1 MEGWRMFA
9 PIWILSIRI
18 RDFLRRYAPT
28 NILLAAIH
36 TRRGLK
42 WGTLATLLAAPYT
55 FAAVMC
61 VGLVEGGAPG
71 WVNLLVLLFLWNA
84 LKFVIVGPVS
94 VIRLIHARAVEGR
107 ARRTAG
113 IPVLSHGVALERV

>member
-1 MEGWRMFA
+1 MFA
-9 PIWILSIRI
+9 PLWILSIRI
-18 RDFLRRYAPT
+18 RGFLRRYAPT

-42 WGTLATLLAAPYT
+42 WGMLAALLAAPYV
-55 FAAVMC
+55 FAAVVC
-61 VGLVEGGAPG
+61 VELVEGGAPG

-84 LKFVIVGPVS
+84 LKFVIAGPVS
-94 VIRLIHARAVEGR
+94 VIRLIHARAVESR

-113 IPVLSHGVALERV
+113 IHVLSDGVALERV